1 MVCGILQTKQLVECE
16 CVIRYNCSKNF
27 MTCFFEFLQHIYLSQ
42 RDTNYT
48 REEGKEPLMIMIS
61 TLEDTFYIYDA
72 WNEVF
77 QNNQKHDTL
86 VSKQYIYYE
95 I

>member
-1 MVCGILQTKQLVECE
+1 
-16 CVIRYNCSKNF
+16 
-27 MTCFFEFLQHIYLSQ
+27 
-42 RDTNYT
+42 
-48 REEGKEPLMIMIS
+48 MIMIS

-86 VSKQYIYYE
+86 VGKQYIYYE

>member
-1 MVCGILQTKQLVECE
+1 
-16 CVIRYNCSKNF
+16 
-27 MTCFFEFLQHIYLSQ
+27 
-42 RDTNYT
+42 
-48 REEGKEPLMIMIS
+48 MIMIS

-72 WNEVF
+72 WNKVF

-86 VSKQYIYYE
+86 VSKQYVYYE